1 MSSSLLAVKVP
12 LLFTAAVANHVTFT
26 SPNPPPDPKEKERFG
41 ETGKVLSTIRPP
53 WIRRMHRDLT
63 WGIILCE
70 MLVVLATIYPSIVS
84 KQILV
89 FLSPGRSA
97 TGVQVRITPTFLIGW
112 ILLVAGGYIRYSCY
126 RTLGRHFT
134 FELALRDSHRLIT
147 YGPYSVVRHPSYTAS
162 MMAGVG
168 LLLCVTGRGSWLAE
182 SGLMNS
188 LAGRLCVLTW
198 AAEKIFVPIV
208 MLLRVEKEDGALRK
222 EFGDQW
228 EEWAKKTPYKLIPA
242 VF

>member
-1 MSSSLLAVKVP
+1 MASFPLLVKIP
-12 LLFTAAVANHVTFT
+12 LLFGAALANHVTFT
-26 SPNPPPDPKEKERFG
+26 PPNPPPDPKEKERFG
-41 ETGKVLSTIRPP
+41 VTGKVLSTIRPP
-53 WIRRMHRDLT
+53 WVRRIHRDLT

-70 MLVVLATIYPSIVS
+70 ILVILATSYPSAAS
-84 KQILV
+84 KQMLS
-89 FLSPGRSA
+89 FFSPGRSVPD
-97 TGVQVRITPTFLIGW
+97 VQVHITSTFIVGW
-112 ILLVAGGYIRYSCY
+112 LLLVTGGYIRYACY

-134 FELALRDSHRLIT
+134 FELALRDSHCLIT
-147 YGPYSVVRHPSYTAS
+147 CGPYSVVRHPSYTAS

-168 LLLCVTGRGSWLAE
+168 LLLCVSGHGSWLAE
-182 SGLMNS
+182 SGMMNS
-188 LAGRLCVLTW
+188 FAGRLCVLIW

-228 EEWAKKTPYKLIPA
+228 VEWAKKTPYKLVPA